1 MNAAELLKSADTAAA
16 LKALSDEVRSKP
28 ADAKLRVFM
37 AQLMCVT
44 GQWERALNQ
53 LTVAAELD
61 ALAIPM
67 KQMYGE
73 AIRCDVRPMAGVEPG
88 FDTAV
93 QDGRVREDLLRRLS
107 VIGIDVPP
115 LRNRREDIPALA
127 NYFVRQVCASLGAPP
142 KTLSRP
148 ALSLISALP
157 WRGNAV
163 ELRGLIESVAVGLP
177 GGRGISLDDVL
188 AHVKLDGGP
197 AVLSQGGSLK
207 EAREH
212 DGLLGT

>member
-1 MNAAELLKSADTAAA
+1 MNSAELLKSADPAAA

-73 AIRCDVRPMAGVEPG
+73 AIRCEGLRADVFAGKRTPMVFGQPDE
-88 FDTAV
+88 
-93 QDGRVREDLLRRLS
+93 
-107 VIGIDVPP
+107 
-115 LRNRREDIPALA
+115 
-127 NYFVRQVCASLGAPP
+127 
-142 KTLSRP
+142 
-148 ALSLISALP
+148 
-157 WRGNAV
+157 
-163 ELRGLIESVAVGLP
+163 
-177 GGRGISLDDVL
+177 
-188 AHVKLDGGP
+188 
-197 AVLSQGGSLK
+197 
-207 EAREH
+207 
-212 DGLLGT
+212 